1 MKKLF
6 TYFFLC
12 YALTAYADGVTK
24 LYPSDDADFS
34 NGFELTGWDN
44 DTKGLC
50 IDKSNFS
57 SAKIGDTI
65 KVYGF
70 GVTSD
75 AKLFFGDF
83 GANPLP
89 GSDMRYIPDTAHLP
103 VKFCLTESMLY
114 EILHGNNKEGRDLR
128 IYGNNMKINRVELIS
143 CNSATVHES
152 YRTVWKG
159 LFEYTSWKTLELYK
173 EAFDNIDLGD
183 FRTLRL
189 YHDANRSDNIT
200 IKLFIKEGE
209 GEWEQIAGVDTDV
222 SIAVTSTYAELTLT
236 DDLRTTLRGLT
247 KMLYVQGDK
256 GSGSAFNLTD
266 IVLVPFDYEIANG
279 ASKELPTTVR
289 NLTIHQGG
297 SVSNADDITVTGS
310 ITYIYDAAGDAGAKL
325 GHWYTFC
332 LPFEVEAEAPN
343 CYVYDE
349 DDDRDYEINSVFLSG
364 AAGETESNPLG
375 AGYFY
380 LQSFNGSGWDYIG
393 NNGIPVKDTPYII
406 KFLDADEDGGK
417 GADLASYF
425 TANRSIKFVGGAQTI
440 NGTNDATG
448 GSASGDFSYHA
459 NKTLRNIEL
468 THVYTLNVA
477 ENQFEYDYGS
487 TSVIAPFECYI
498 KASTPARALANPKL
512 ALRPRGSKEQT
523 EIATSMDHIADSTAQ
538 TQKILYNGQVVI
550 VRDNKMYN
558 VLGQEL

>member
-6 TYFFLC
+6 IYFFLC

-24 LYPSDDADFS
+24 LYPFDANDFTD
-34 NGFELTGWDN
+34 FELKGWDN
-44 DTKGLC
+44 VSKALF
-50 IDKSNFS
+50 INKSNFS

-65 KVYGF
+65 KVYGWD
-70 GVTSD
+70 VSSD
-75 AKLFFGDF
+75 AKLYFGDYWIK
-83 GANPLP
+83 PLP
-89 GSDMRYIPDTAHLP
+89 GSDMRNIPDAAHLP

-114 EILHGNNKEGRDLR
+114 EILHGDNGNGRDLR
-128 IYGNNMKINRVELIS
+128 IYGDHMEINRVELIS

-152 YRTVWKG
+152 YRTIWKG
-159 LFEYTSWKTLELYK
+159 LFEYADWTTLELYK
-173 EAFDNIDLGD
+173 HAFDYIDLNN

-189 YHDANRSDNIT
+189 YHDAGRTGYIINIF
-200 IKLFIKEGE
+200 KDDFDHK
-209 GEWEQIAGVDTDV
+209 IAGSEDGG
-222 SIAVTSTYAELTLT
+222 IAVTETYAELTLT
-236 DDLRTTLRGLT
+236 DALRTTLSSLT
-247 KMLYVQGDK
+247 NMLYVQGDK

-279 ASKELPTTVR
+279 ASKELPDTVR

-332 LPFEVEAEAPN
+332 LPFEVSN
-343 CYVYDE
+343 CYVEENGENFAINAVYLTGTDANKDE
-349 DDDRDYEINSVFLSG
+349 PE
-364 AAGETESNPLG
+364 G

-393 NNGIPVKDTPYII
+393 NEGIPEKDTPYII

-425 TANRSIKFVGGAQTI
+425 TANPSIKFVGGAQTI

-448 GSASGDFSYHA
+448 GSPSRDYSYHA
-459 NKTLRNIEL
+459 NKTLRNIEQ

-498 KASTPARALANPKL
+498 KATTPARALANPRL

-523 EIATSMDHIADSTAQ
+523 EIATAMDHIADSTAQ

-550 VRDNKMYN
+550 VRDDKMYN

>member
-6 TYFFLC
+6 IYFFLC

-24 LYPSDDADFS
+24 LYPSDAEFKDFT
-34 NGFELTGWDN
+34 LTGWDN
-44 DTKGLC
+44 VSKALF
-50 IDKSNFS
+50 INKSNFS

-65 KVYGF
+65 KVYGWD
-70 GVTSD
+70 VSSD
-75 AKLFFGDF
+75 AKLYFGDYWIK
-83 GANPLP
+83 PLP
-89 GSDMRYIPDTAHLP
+89 GSDMRNIPDAAHLP

-114 EILHGNNKEGRDLR
+114 EILHGDNGNGRDLR
-128 IYGNNMKINRVELIS
+128 IYGDHMKINRVELIS

-152 YRTVWKG
+152 YRTIWKG
-159 LFEYTSWKTLELYK
+159 LFEYASWTTLELYK
-173 EAFDNIDLGD
+173 HAFDFIDLNN

-200 IKLFIKEGE
+200 IKLFKDEGK
-209 GEWEQIAGVDTDV
+209 WEQIAGVGTDV
-222 SIAVTSTYAELTLT
+222 SITVTSTYAELTLT
-236 DDLRTTLRGLT
+236 DDLRTTLSGLT
-247 KMLYVQGDK
+247 NMLFVQGDK
-256 GSGSAFNLTD
+256 ASGSAFNLTD

-332 LPFEVEAEAPN
+332 LPFTPSH
-343 CYVYDE
+343 CYVYEEGDKDYDINAVYLTGTDANKDE
-349 DDDRDYEINSVFLSG
+349 PE
-364 AAGETESNPLG
+364 G

-417 GADLASYF
+417 GADLATYF
-425 TANRSIKFVGGAQTI
+425 TANPSIKFVGGAQTI
-440 NGTNDATG
+440 NGTNNATG
-448 GSASGDFSYHA
+448 GSPSGDYSYHA

-498 KASTPARALANPKL
+498 KASTPALALAKPRL

-523 EIATSMDHIADSTAQ
+523 EIATAMDHIADSTAQ
-538 TQKILYNGQVVI
+538 TQKIFYNGQVVI